1 MSFREWIEYD
11 GKNYIIDTTNNVYEL
26 VSVSEILT
34 KEILEAIAVEDT
46 IANDT
51 TVEDTTVITNPDENT
66 TPTTKAGKRW
76 TGEDVETVQMM
87 FHNGDTI
94 SQIADVLDRSK
105 GGIFSKLQTLEL
117 IPKTERMDVYEKKEN
132 KKDKAK
138 PEVKPEQ
145 KVEVKVEPKKLL
157 PLTETQQEAFHMYL
171 SGKSFCLTGP
181 GGTGK
186 SYIIKHIQDHCKTN
200 NISCATTAMTGV
212 AASLIG
218 GQTLHKWSGLGLMD
232 RRIET
237 MVGIVNNNP
246 QVSLRWKGTKVL
258 IIDEVSMMNQEMFE
272 LLNVVACKVRGNKM
286 FYGGIQVIFCCD
298 FAQLA
303 PINGSYAFES
313 PLWQKELADSTIY
326 LNHILR
332 QDNPEFIKLLGEIRL
347 GIISEASKKALNSR
361 LNKATDGPIQ
371 PTILYP
377 HRKTVEDTN
386 NRKLEELTTPKKLFV
401 AKDSKYEFSSKR
413 TVNATAKDTETLEER
428 CPKKITL
435 CEKAQVMLTV
445 NMDTERNLVN
455 GSRGIIV
462 GFTGGNPDVLF
473 DSGSKITIAPATFEC
488 QTQTC
493 IIRRV
498 QIPLVLAWATTIHKC
513 QGSTLTHAI
522 TDLRDAF
529 CNAQGYVT
537 LSRLKS
543 LDGLY
548 LIGIDY
554 SKFKCD
560 PRVKTYYDCLS
571 NKKPYTNIKGTVYI
585 LENYMDEMNTECMLY
600 DSD

>member
-1 MSFREWIEYD
+1 
-11 GKNYIIDTTNNVYEL
+11 
-26 VSVSEILT
+26 
-34 KEILEAIAVEDT
+34 
-46 IANDT
+46 
-51 TVEDTTVITNPDENT
+51 
-66 TPTTKAGKRW
+66 
-76 TGEDVETVQMM
+76 M

-303 PINGSYAFES
+303 PINGSYDFES
-313 PLWQKELADSTIY
+313 PLLQK
-326 LNHILR
+326 
-332 QDNPEFIKLLGEIRL
+332 
-347 GIISEASKKALNSR
+347 
-361 LNKATDGPIQ
+361 
-371 PTILYP
+371 
-377 HRKTVEDTN
+377 
-386 NRKLEELTTPKKLFV
+386 
-401 AKDSKYEFSSKR
+401 
-413 TVNATAKDTETLEER
+413 
-428 CPKKITL
+428 
-435 CEKAQVMLTV
+435 
-445 NMDTERNLVN
+445 
-455 GSRGIIV
+455 
-462 GFTGGNPDVLF
+462 
-473 DSGSKITIAPATFEC
+473 
-488 QTQTC
+488 
-493 IIRRV
+493 
-498 QIPLVLAWATTIHKC
+498 
-513 QGSTLTHAI
+513 
-522 TDLRDAF
+522 
-529 CNAQGYVT
+529 
-537 LSRLKS
+537 
-543 LDGLY
+543 
-548 LIGIDY
+548 
-554 SKFKCD
+554 
-560 PRVKTYYDCLS
+560 
-571 NKKPYTNIKGTVYI
+571 
-585 LENYMDEMNTECMLY
+585 
-600 DSD
+600 